1 MDKDAPSSMTKA
13 IQNYLGHAARSVAV
27 AFLLL
32 GISFVPA
39 RAVDDVQRIVVVVND
54 AVVSEFDIRERIGLV
69 MATTGQVSSEEQL
82 ELMRENVREMLI
94 DEILQLQEALDKE
107 LTFTEAEVEE
117 RYAQLAASN
126 NVSVSQFDNTLEQMG
141 ASKTTI
147 LSQMRAS
154 VAWEQVVDS
163 QLRPFLAI
171 AESEVDNYK
180 NRMVANKGEP
190 EYRIAEIF
198 VTVPSADREGEAQAT
213 VNQLAEQIR
222 GGANFADV
230 ARQFSDMPTG
240 AQGGDM
246 GWMLAEQINPD
257 IREQVISMFEGSL
270 LGPVRSSGGFSLYTL
285 IDKRRV
291 MMADLDETELDLQQM
306 IIPINDRDV
315 QTLSRAVYADVQRIT
330 RCRDIASFA
339 RIVKARDYGPIGE
352 MKLGQMPRELKLLV
366 ENLEVGKASLP
377 VKMGGDLRVLI
388 VCGRKDPQIYEP
400 SFEEIENFLTNQR
413 LSMMSLRY
421 MRDLRRDAIIDSR

>member
-1 MDKDAPSSMTKA
+1 MTKA
-13 IQNYLGHAARSVAV
+13 IQNQLGRAARTVTL
-27 AFLLL
+27 AFVLL
-32 GISFVPA
+32 GISFMPA

-94 DEILQLQEALDKE
+94 DEILQLQEALEKE

-141 ASKTTI
+141 ASKSTI

-190 EYRIAEIF
+190 EYRLAEIF
-198 VTVPSADREGEAQAT
+198 VTVPSADRASEAQAT
-213 VNQLAEQIR
+213 ANQLAEQIR
-222 GGANFADV
+222 EGGPCCIVIPPSGTRGYTDYWKSGFYWIAREAD
-230 ARQFSDMPTG
+230 
-240 AQGGDM
+240 
-246 GWMLAEQINPD
+246 I
-257 IREQVISMFEGSL
+257 
-270 LGPVRSSGGFSLYTL
+270 PVVCTY
-285 IDKRRV
+285 
-291 MMADLDETELDLQQM
+291 LDYPSKT
-306 IIPINDRDV
+306 
-315 QTLSRAVYADVQRIT
+315 A
-330 RCRDIASFA
+330 C
-339 RIVKARDYGPIGE
+339 IG
-352 MKLGQMPRELKLLV
+352 
-366 ENLEVGKASLP
+366 
-377 VKMGGDLRVLI
+377 
-388 VCGRKDPQIYEP
+388 P
-400 SFEEIENFLTNQR
+400 SFHLCGEVTQDMDKIRSFYAGITGKIPANQSQIRLREEQ
-413 LSMMSLRY
+413 
-421 MRDLRRDAIIDSR
+421 